1 MTDDSPELQ
10 ESQKELINHLP
21 ASSKD
26 LAESLCISTS
36 TVRDRVAALR
46 NKVEIEY
53 DPDSNLYYLPEGQ
66 GVRRIASKAKTQRT
80 KEANEWATE
89 QEAAILRRLEGKDP
103 LIARQNRRRGN
114 ESIVIVIGDTHMGD
128 VVEDSHNNE
137 VFNSEICQALFEH
150 FTKKTLELAEM
161 MESVTDF
168 DHVTLL
174 WTGDMVTN
182 ENIYD
187 GQSFDIDNMLADQ
200 LSMAVEMMVQQVKTY
215 AEHFPSVSVVAV
227 PGNHGLSRASGVS
240 GQHNMDLLAYRWVQ
254 DRLVEAGYD
263 NIDYNVSEA
272 THYRN
277 FDVRGW
283 RGHLRHGHNGKIHVD
298 ATSSSQSEWRGWQ
311 MKHGFDFA
319 VRGHVHTSRR
329 EDVLNEYT
337 VFTAPSM
344 KKGEEFAEKIGL
356 PDVSSRRKLG
366 LMFGVSD
373 KRPYTWEYVVDD
385 SDFEYSNV

>member
-1 MTDDSPELQ
+1 MTDDSPELK
-10 ESQKELINHLP
+10 ETQKELINHLP

-26 LAESLCISTS
+26 LAESLSISTS
-36 TVRDRVAALR
+36 TVRDRVAVLR
-46 NKVEIEY
+46 NKVDIEY
-53 DPDSNLYYLPEGQ
+53 DPDANLYYMPEGQ
-66 GVRRIASKAKTQRT
+66 EARRIASKAKSQRT

-89 QEAAILRRLEGKDP
+89 QEAAILRRLESKDP

-114 ESIVIVIGDTHMGD
+114 ESIVVAIGDTHMGD
-128 VVEDSHNNE
+128 VVEDSHSRE
-137 VFNSEICQALFEH
+137 VFNSVICQGLFEH
-150 FTKKTLELAEM
+150 FTEKTLELAEM

-168 DHVTLL
+168 DHLTLL

-187 GQSFDIDNMLADQ
+187 GQAFDIDNMLADQ
-200 LSMAVEMMVQQVKTY
+200 LSMAVDMMVQQVKTY
-215 AEHFPSVSVVAV
+215 AEQFPSVSVVAV
-227 PGNHGLSRASGVS
+227 PGNHGFSRASGVS

-254 DRLVEAGYD
+254 DRLAESPYD

-311 MKHGFDFA
+311 MKHGFDFG

-329 EDVLNEYT
+329 EDILNEYT

-344 KKGEEFAEKIGL
+344 KMGDEFAEKIGL

-373 KRPYTWEYVVDD
+373 RRPYTWEYVVDD
-385 SDFEYSNV
+385 SDYNYSNV